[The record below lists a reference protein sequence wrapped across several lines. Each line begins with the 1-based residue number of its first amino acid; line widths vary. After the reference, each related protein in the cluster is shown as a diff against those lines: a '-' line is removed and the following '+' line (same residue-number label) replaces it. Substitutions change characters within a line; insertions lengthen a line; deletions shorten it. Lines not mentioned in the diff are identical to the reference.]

1 MYRNKLVNAIE
12 SVVFFNI
19 VIFALIALYTFNND
33 GLPQFHTPTA
43 YISVGV
49 ILILVLVILIIH
61 VYQYGSKKLYSCFG
75 HHHSKLVQMM
85 CDQQDVNEDDTSA
98 SLESSANEFLD
109 VVDSPRARYFE
120 FVPFRKPSLPTTT
133 VVSGPKRKKSSYQH
147 RKSSEDLTEKLNS
160 ENNVVLS
167 EIKN

>member
-12 SVVFFNI
+12 SVIFFNI
-19 VIFALIALYTFNND
+19 VIFALIALYAFNND
-33 GLPQFHTPTA
+33 GLPLFHTATA

-61 VYQYGSKKLYSCFG
+61 VYRYGSKKLYSRFG

-85 CDQQDVNEDDTSA
+85 YDRQDVNKDDTSA

-109 VVDSPRARYFE
+109 VVDSPRARYLNLCR
-120 FVPFRKPSLPTTT
+120 FVNHHF
-133 VVSGPKRKKSSYQH
+133 Q
-147 RKSSEDLTEKLNS
+147 
-160 ENNVVLS
+160 
-167 EIKN
+167 